1 MHEES
6 GPMGDMGFLK
16 AIFDSLAG
24 FPVLQAAVGALIL
37 LGGLKLMLKA
47 DKIKDGAVAPA
58 PAPIPDAPQ
67 MHLQG
72 NIAYLD
78 LQREKRDLQREM
90 RDHLGRIA
98 ECVRIMREES
108 RRQTEILES
117 IEREQDIQGRTR
129 QRHHDD

>member
-1 MHEES
+1 
-6 GPMGDMGFLK
+6 MGDVGFLK
-16 AIFDSLAG
+16 TVFDSLAG
-24 FPVLQAAVGALIL
+24 YPVLQAAVGALIL
-37 LGGLKLMLKA
+37 FGGLKLMLKA
-47 DKIKDGAVAPA
+47 DKIKDTAVAPA

-78 LQREKRDLQREM
+78 LQREKRDLQREI

-108 RRQTEILES
+108 KRQTEILES
-117 IEREQDIQGRTR
+117 IEREQDVQGRAR
-129 QRHHDD
+129 HRHHDD